1 MDNDIRPTQKQTD
14 VNGIQTVFNQHVCP
28 VPGMSGANA
37 TQVNGVDI
45 AGGQA
50 GSPRT
55 MPEVNGVSVAGAGG
69 GMKIP
74 GS

>member
-1 MDNDIRPTQKQTD
+1 MENDIRPTAKQTN

-28 VPGMSGANA
+28 VPGMSGDGA
-37 TQVNGVDI
+37 TDVNGVDI
-45 AGGQA
+45 KDGMAGT
-50 GSPRT
+50 SRT
-55 MPEVNGVSVAGAGG
+55 MPEVNGVNVKGDSG